1 MQDKSSFKKKLL
13 KELFKE
19 LFRAGL
25 VDFFWPRPS
34 LRNFLKGTF
43 GAELV
48 IILAKISW
56 EIFLVGKSKKHG
68 LKKN

>member
-25 VDFFWPRPS
+25 VDFFGPDHP
-34 LRNFLKGTF
+34 
-43 GAELV
+43 
-48 IILAKISW
+48 
-56 EIFLVGKSKKHG
+56 
-68 LKKN
+68 